1 MKKLAFIFTVD
12 CNQQADEKRFDFMS
26 LLLLDS
32 IKRFNPDSDVFCG
45 VFTNRIPKCKG
56 ELLERINDNF
66 TYIEDVRFYCNK
78 KTNAGFLRSYCCHY
92 FTHVLDLT
100 EEYENVVYLD
110 VDVILT
116 KPFDTTIHI
125 LGDGEVLI
133 QEFDE
138 VIKFYEADGM
148 RFLPD
153 SGKITWYHNWIQV
166 LNKTN
171 KFIYSDRSDEF
182 GIDKKYFFSDLFNSK
197 MIFDY
202 YNNGE
207 IIIIP
212 QNIGTIPLYSK
223 YNESHFCIHYD
234 NFERRGVFTYTKN
247 ILSRIDYTKFLIKG
261 EKYLNQKCVNDQNL
275 GYWRTVIADYRER
288 KPDHLPYF
296 PEYDGD
302 LI

>member
-1 MKKLAFIFTVD
+1 MKKLAYVFTID
-12 CNQQADEKRFDFMS
+12 NNQQSDEKRFDYMS

-32 IKRFNPDSDVFCG
+32 IKRFDPDAEVFCG
-45 VFTNRIPKCKG
+45 VFTNRIPNCKDD
-56 ELLERINDNF
+56 LLKRVDDKF
-66 TYIEDVRFYCNK
+66 TYIEDTKFYCNK

-92 FTHVLDLT
+92 FTHILDLT
-100 EEYENVVYLD
+100 EQFENVVYLD

-116 KPFDTTIHI
+116 KSFDASIHSLKSGEI
-125 LGDGEVLI
+125 LV

-182 GIDKKYFFSDLFNSK
+182 GIDKKYYFSDLFNSK
-197 MIFDY
+197 MIYDY
-202 YNNGE
+202 YKSYKIN
-207 IIIIP
+207 IIP

-234 NFERRGVFTYTKN
+234 DFERRGTFICTKKM
-247 ILSRIDYTKFLIKG
+247 LSRIDYTKFLIKG
-261 EKYLNQKCVNDQNL
+261 ESYLKQKCLNDPDL
-275 GYWRTVIADYRER
+275 TYWRNAIADYRER